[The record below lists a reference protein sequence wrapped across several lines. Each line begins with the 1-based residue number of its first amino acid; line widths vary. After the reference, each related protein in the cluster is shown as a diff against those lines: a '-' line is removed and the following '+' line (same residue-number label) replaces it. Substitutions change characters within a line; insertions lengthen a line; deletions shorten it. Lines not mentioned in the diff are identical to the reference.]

1 MYGSIL
7 FQFLC
12 LLICMAMNDDE
23 FTLKPRK
30 IKFKQRLNSTTT
42 YINSTNSVHC
52 MLNEFIVLGSSY
64 LFKPLCVIFCQAFLF

>member
-42 YINSTNSVHC
+42 SILQTVYTVC
-52 MLNEFIVLGSSY
+52 
-64 LFKPLCVIFCQAFLF
+64 